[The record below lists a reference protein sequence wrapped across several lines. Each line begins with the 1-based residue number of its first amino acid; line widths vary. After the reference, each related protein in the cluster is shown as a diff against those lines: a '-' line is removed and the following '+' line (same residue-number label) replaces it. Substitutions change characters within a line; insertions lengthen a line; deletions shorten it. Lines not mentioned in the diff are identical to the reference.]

1 MSLMH
6 PRTDAQSRSEFH
18 YPEDRLFRLRDI
30 LTAAQISQPHNK
42 DLKGDPVRFVIKR
55 GPTTLTTIG
64 RLNGLES
71 HLRRHGVLGN
81 FDSVEAAV
89 YLYDNGSGPFSKPGD
104 SGALIAGPEA
114 ELIALL
120 TTSTGATDSSDIT
133 YGTPMYWLWNDVIKP
148 QFPGANLYFHLP
160 RFVSPSASC
169 PHIYN

>member
-1 MSLMH
+1 MY
-6 PRTDAQSRSEFH
+6 PRDDAQSEFD

-30 LTAAQISQPHNK
+30 FTAAQISQPHNK

-55 GPTTLTTIG
+55 GLTTLTTIG
-64 RLNGLES
+64 RLNGFES
-71 HLRRHGVLGN
+71 HLRHYGVLGN

-89 YLYDNGSGPFSKPGD
+89 YAYDNDSGPFSKAGD

-120 TTSTGATDSSDIT
+120 TTGTGPTDSSDVT

-148 QFPGANLYFHLP
+148 QFPGANLYFDLP
-160 RFVSPSASC
+160 P
-169 PHIYN
+169 N